1 MCWRLSI
8 NTAVF
13 VATNTKHIIKNVH
26 QFGHLAEDEYLAIL
40 TNQLRDQVVKNLKL
54 HRGVDNVVA
63 INKWWARLNVFKQ
76 VWMIT
81 NFLKLHQYIMQL
93 DAIFAVIIIYRR
105 NIASQYLFVQLL
117 LQLC

>member
-1 MCWRLSI
+1 MCRRLSI

-63 INKWWARLNVFKQ
+63 INKWWAWFNVFKQ